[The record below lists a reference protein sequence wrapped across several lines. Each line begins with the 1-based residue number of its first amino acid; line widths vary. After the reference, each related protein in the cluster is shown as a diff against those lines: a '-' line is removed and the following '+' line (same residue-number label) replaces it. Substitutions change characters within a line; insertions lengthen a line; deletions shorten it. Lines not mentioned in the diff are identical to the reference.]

1 MLSKSYHLTKEDLKA
16 WSINL
21 LKFTAPMFAVFFLQ
35 LANGVEPQ
43 QAWPVALVA
52 LYGALA
58 NLFSKW
64 STETV
69 YKQ

>member
-1 MLSKSYHLTKEDLKA
+1 MTSKQHQLTKEDLQQ
-16 WSINL
+16 WGSNL
-21 LKFTAPMFAVFFLQ
+21 LKFTAPMLAVFFLQ
-35 LANGVEPQ
+35 LANGVPME
-43 QAWPVALVA
+43 QAFWVAVIA

-69 YKQ
+69 YQK